1 MIDESL
7 VFYATVTRAFR
18 EMSPPGRFLLFE
30 SFVNVNDDPPLG
42 RARAQTLRRRSRG
55 TPAEA

>member
-18 EMSPPGRFLLFE
+18 ELSPPGRFLFE

>member
-1 MIDESL
+1 
-7 VFYATVTRAFR
+7 
-18 EMSPPGRFLLFE
+18 MSPPGRFLFE

>member
-18 EMSPPGRFLLFE
+18 EMSPPGRFLFE

-42 RARAQTLRRRSRG
+42 RARANAAAQVAG

>member
-18 EMSPPGRFLLFE
+18 EMSPPGRFHFE

>member
-18 EMSPPGRFLLFE
+18 EMSPPGRFLFE
-30 SFVNVNDDPPLG
+30 SFVSSSTTIRLWV
-42 RARAQTLRRRSRG
+42 ARAQTLRRRSRG